1 MTGRG
6 NPLARTS
13 LTTGTTMFFN
23 KNVMTL
29 FIPSRSPIGP
39 TVEF

>member
-6 NPLARTS
+6 NPLARIS